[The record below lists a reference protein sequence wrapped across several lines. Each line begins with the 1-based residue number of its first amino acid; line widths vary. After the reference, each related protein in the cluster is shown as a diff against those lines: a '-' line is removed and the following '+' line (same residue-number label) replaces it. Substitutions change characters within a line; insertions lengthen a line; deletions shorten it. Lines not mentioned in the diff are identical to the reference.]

1 MSLDY
6 LFKSDEKHFISP
18 VIDLQKFLAEATF
31 RSDRL
36 RNFFG
41 SSESH
46 DSRDIFRQFLA
57 ERGLNTEE
65 SNSVIE
71 TADGFL
77 TQILDDS
84 PMDEYEITFP
94 PKDSQLMTHR
104 VLHDIRRTNKTS
116 ATKNAIVRNGK
127 YFKYREQELRR
138 YYTPP
143 NSTCDKDIVLTVQLL
158 KPYNRTPEIQDSLKN
173 RTEVKFLVRGD
184 MPLVKLREK
193 IFCASDFWSNY
204 EDFEIV
210 PPDPECYFDHK
221 FPSSFIFVH
230 DTFYVDKRRANS
242 IDISEPIRE
251 FMKRKKK
258 DFGEFYVKDMAG
270 VKIIDFK
277 LRLGQPYV
285 YVHQGFCEHLIIF
298 TDLRLLLPG
307 DIQRIEDYPIRLFD
321 IKTQKLCCA
330 CSDEISSFV
339 VTESDRLPNSP
350 AFFCSTCFSAFH
362 YDNGQRIGNFKAY
375 HYLNHAGTE

>member
-1 MSLDY
+1 MSLDN

-18 VIDLQKFLAEATF
+18 IIDLQKFLAEATF

-57 ERGLNTEE
+57 ARGLNNEE

-94 PKDSQLMTHR
+94 PKDSQLMTHK

-143 NSTCDKDIVLTVQLL
+143 NSICDKDIVLTVQLL
-158 KPYNRTPEIQDSLKN
+158 KPYNLTPEIQDSLKN

-193 IFCASDFWSNY
+193 IFCTSDFWSN

-210 PPDPECYFDHK
+210 DL
-221 FPSSFIFVH
+221 S
-230 DTFYVDKRRANS
+230 
-242 IDISEPIRE
+242 
-251 FMKRKKK
+251 
-258 DFGEFYVKDMAG
+258 
-270 VKIIDFK
+270 
-277 LRLGQPYV
+277 
-285 YVHQGFCEHLIIF
+285 LI
-298 TDLRLLLPG
+298 
-307 DIQRIEDYPIRLFD
+307 
-321 IKTQKLCCA
+321 
-330 CSDEISSFV
+330 
-339 VTESDRLPNSP
+339 
-350 AFFCSTCFSAFH
+350 
-362 YDNGQRIGNFKAY
+362 
-375 HYLNHAGTE
+375 

>member
-94 PKDSQLMTHR
+94 PKDSQLMTHK

-127 YFKYREQELRR
+127 YFKYREQ
-138 YYTPP
+138 
-143 NSTCDKDIVLTVQLL
+143 V
-158 KPYNRTPEIQDSLKN
+158 
-173 RTEVKFLVRGD
+173 
-184 MPLVKLREK
+184 
-193 IFCASDFWSNY
+193 FC
-204 EDFEIV
+204 
-210 PPDPECYFDHK
+210 
-221 FPSSFIFVH
+221 
-230 DTFYVDKRRANS
+230 
-242 IDISEPIRE
+242 
-251 FMKRKKK
+251 
-258 DFGEFYVKDMAG
+258 
-270 VKIIDFK
+270 VKI
-277 LRLGQPYV
+277 
-285 YVHQGFCEHLIIF
+285 
-298 TDLRLLLPG
+298 
-307 DIQRIEDYPIRLFD
+307 
-321 IKTQKLCCA
+321 
-330 CSDEISSFV
+330 
-339 VTESDRLPNSP
+339 
-350 AFFCSTCFSAFH
+350 
-362 YDNGQRIGNFKAY
+362 
-375 HYLNHAGTE
+375 

>member
-1 MSLDY
+1 MSLDN

-18 VIDLQKFLAEATF
+18 IIDLQKFLAEATF

-57 ERGLNTEE
+57 ARGLNNEE

-94 PKDSQLMTHR
+94 PKDSQLMTHK

-143 NSTCDKDIVLTVQLL
+143 NSTCNKDIVLTVQLL

-258 DFGEFYVKDMAG
+258 DFGEFHVKDMAG

>member
-1 MSLDY
+1 MSLDN

-18 VIDLQKFLAEATF
+18 IIDLQKFLAEATF

-57 ERGLNTEE
+57 ARGLNNEE

-94 PKDSQLMTHR
+94 PKDSQLMTH
-104 VLHDIRRTNKTS
+104 N

-298 TDLRLLLPG
+298 TDLRLLLPR

-350 AFFCSTCFSAFH
+350 AFFCSTCFTAFH